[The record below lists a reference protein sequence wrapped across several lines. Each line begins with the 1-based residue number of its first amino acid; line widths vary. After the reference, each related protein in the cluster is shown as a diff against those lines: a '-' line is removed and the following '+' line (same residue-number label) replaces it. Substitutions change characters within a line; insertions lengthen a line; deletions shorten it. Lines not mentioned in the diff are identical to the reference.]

1 MSKNE
6 RMVGISRR
14 TLVKSTAIGSLALAA
29 GGFSLPFTLRSA
41 AAAVQQAREKVVWG
55 ACSVNCGSRCALR
68 LHVKDNEVTWVETDN
83 TGSDEYGNHQVRACL
98 RGRSIRRRINH
109 PDRLNYPMKR
119 VGKRGEGKFERIS
132 WDEALDT
139 IASSLKKTVEQY
151 GNEAVYIQYSS
162 GIVGGNMT
170 RSSPSASA
178 VKRLMNCY
186 GGSLNQYGSYSTAQ
200 ISCAMPYTYG
210 SNDGNSTTDIENSKL
225 VVMFGNNPAETR
237 MSGGGITYLLEKA
250 REKSNAKMIVIDP
263 RYTDTA
269 AGREDKW
276 LPIRPGTD
284 AALVAGIAWV
294 LINENLVDQPFLDK
308 YCVGYDEKT
317 LPADAPKNGH
327 YKAYILGEGDD
338 KTAKTPQWASQ
349 ITGIPE
355 DRIIKLA
362 REIGTAKPAYICQGW
377 GPQRQ
382 ANGELTARAIAML
395 PILTGNVGISGG
407 NSGARESTYTITI
420 ERLPVLD
427 NPVKTSIS
435 CFSWTDAIDHGPQM
449 TAIRDGVRGKDKL
462 DVPIK
467 FIWNYAGNTL
477 VNQHSDINKTH
488 EILQDES
495 KCEMIVVIEN
505 FMTSSA
511 KYADILLPDLMT
523 VEQEDIIPND
533 YAGNMGY
540 LIFLQPVTSEK
551 FERKPIYWI
560 LSEVAKR
567 LGPDVYQ
574 KFTEGRTQE
583 QWLQHLYAKMLAKD
597 PALPSYDELK
607 KMGIYKRKDPNG
619 HFVAYKAFRDDPEAN
634 PLKTPS
640 GKIEIYS
647 SRLAE
652 IARTWELEKDEVIS
666 PLPVYASTFEG
677 WNSPERRTF
686 PLQLFGFH
694 YKSRTH
700 STYGNI
706 DLLKAACRQE
716 VWINPIDAQKR
727 GIANG
732 DMVRVFNHRGE
743 VRLPAKVT
751 PRILPGVSAMGQG
764 AWHEA
769 NMSGDKIDHGGCVN
783 TLTSRAIAML
793 SVLTGN
799 VGINGGNSGVREGSW
814 DLGVEWFP
822 MLENPVKTQISVFT
836 WTDAIDHGTE
846 MTATRDGV
854 RGKEKLDV
862 PIKFL
867 WCYASN
873 TLINQHGDINHT
885 HEVLQDDSKCE
896 MIVGIDH
903 FMTASAKYCDI
914 LLPDLMPTEQED
926 LISHESAGNMGY
938 VILAQPATSAKFER
952 KPIYWMLSE
961 VAKRLGPDVY
971 QTFTE
976 GRSQH
981 EWIKYLHAKTK
992 ERNPEMPDYEE
1003 MKTTGIFKKK
1013 CPEEHYVAFRAFRE
1027 DPQANPLKT
1036 PSGKIEIYSERLAK
1050 IADTWELKKDEII
1063 HPLPAYTPG
1072 FDGWDDPLRKTYPL
1086 QLTGFHYKARTHSSY
1101 GNIDVLQ
1108 QACPQ
1113 EVWINPI
1120 DAQARGI
1127 RHGDTVRVFNN
1138 NGEMLIAAK
1147 VTPRILPGVTA
1158 IGQGAWLKADMF
1170 GDRVDHGGSI
1180 NILTSHRPS
1189 PLAKG
1194 NPSHSN
1200 LVQIEKV

>member
-29 GGFSLPFTLRSA
+29 GGFSLPFTLRNA
-41 AAAVQQAREKVVWG
+41 AASVQQAREKVVWG

-119 VGKRGEGKFERIS
+119 MGKRGEGKFERIS

-269 AGREDKW
+269 AGREDEW

-540 LIFLQPVTSEK
+540 
-551 FERKPIYWI
+551 
-560 LSEVAKR
+560 
-567 LGPDVYQ
+567 
-574 KFTEGRTQE
+574 
-583 QWLQHLYAKMLAKD
+583 
-597 PALPSYDELK
+597 
-607 KMGIYKRKDPNG
+607 
-619 HFVAYKAFRDDPEAN
+619 
-634 PLKTPS
+634 
-640 GKIEIYS
+640 
-647 SRLAE
+647 
-652 IARTWELEKDEVIS
+652 
-666 PLPVYASTFEG
+666 
-677 WNSPERRTF
+677 
-686 PLQLFGFH
+686 
-694 YKSRTH
+694 
-700 STYGNI
+700 
-706 DLLKAACRQE
+706 
-716 VWINPIDAQKR
+716 
-727 GIANG
+727 
-732 DMVRVFNHRGE
+732 
-743 VRLPAKVT
+743 
-751 PRILPGVSAMGQG
+751 
-764 AWHEA
+764 
-769 NMSGDKIDHGGCVN
+769 
-783 TLTSRAIAML
+783 
-793 SVLTGN
+793 
-799 VGINGGNSGVREGSW
+799 
-814 DLGVEWFP
+814 
-822 MLENPVKTQISVFT
+822 
-836 WTDAIDHGTE
+836 
-846 MTATRDGV
+846 
-854 RGKEKLDV
+854 
-862 PIKFL
+862 
-867 WCYASN
+867 
-873 TLINQHGDINHT
+873 
-885 HEVLQDDSKCE
+885 
-896 MIVGIDH
+896 
-903 FMTASAKYCDI
+903 
-914 LLPDLMPTEQED
+914 
-926 LISHESAGNMGY
+926 
-938 VILAQPATSAKFER
+938 
-952 KPIYWMLSE
+952 
-961 VAKRLGPDVY
+961 
-971 QTFTE
+971 
-976 GRSQH
+976 
-981 EWIKYLHAKTK
+981 
-992 ERNPEMPDYEE
+992 EE